1 MAENDSEAGGKEI
14 KIPSLADSIV
24 RIRENQADRTD
35 VVIEMAQAA
44 RARLEL
50 LAQDLEPVFREV
62 PDDIEL
68 FEFSLSGG
76 SDARLW
82 IDMTSF
88 VRMGRDRRQY
98 EFVKDTRLGRR
109 LVGSTPDR
117 YKIAEMVADYIAER
131 LLDREYTIEG
141 DWQALKLRQTA
152 EATADRPNSPIS
164 QVSAR
169 TQVQPT
175 FPAFLPLQTNT
186 TRGLWL
192 TVLFSVL
199 LFSAGFLIGAA
210 ALIVWAWFGK
220 A

>member
-1 MAENDSEAGGKEI
+1 MAENDVEAGGQEFR
-14 KIPSLADSIV
+14 IPSLADSIV

-50 LAQDLEPVFREV
+50 LAQDLEPVFKEV
-62 PDDIEL
+62 PDNIEL

-117 YKIAEMVADYIAER
+117 HKMAEMITHYIAER
-131 LLDREYTIEG
+131 LLDREYAIEG
-141 DWQALKLRQTA
+141 DWQALKLRKSA
-152 EATADRPNSPIS
+152 EAAADHRNSSVSQRSTRP
-164 QVSAR
+164 
-169 TQVQPT
+169 QVQT
-175 FPAFLPLQTNT
+175 SIPAFLSLPTDT
-186 TRGLWL
+186 KRGLWL
-192 TVLFSVL
+192 TALFSAL

-210 ALIVWAWFGK
+210 ALIVWAWL
-220 A
+220 ANA